1 MPARPQRTKS
11 SRFCRRLLP
20 QPTLARI
27 AVNKQRI
34 DVCCTVACSTFRT
47 WRAPQRPMEEANLVS
62 IPQLPHTQNITSFYS
77 FRHFTVLLLLLLILL
92 LLLLSKICGRSSFCI
107 CHRYGHPVVLYIL
120 PLLLPLFG
128 TNGTTFYSLN
138 VTLVE
143 VFFFCC
149 LCSMCVCTSRSATTK
164 SIFMT
169 RDEYPDYSMLTICAR
184 LAYNSVKMRWNST
197 ENLNILSNGMFAEP
211 MQMARMRR
219 SQCIF
224 CSIRTHRA
232 NSEHPSTYTTW
243 DVYKQCVY
251 ENVT

>member
-1 MPARPQRTKS
+1 MPQRTKS

-20 QPTLARI
+20 QPTLARS

-120 PLLLPLFG
+120 PVPVLLPLFG
-128 TNGTTFYSLN
+128 TNGTTFCSLN

-143 VFFFCC
+143 VFFFFVCVP
-149 LCSMCVCTSRSATTK
+149 CVCVLLVPQRQNPFLWLETNIPIIRCWQYVLGSHIIPWK
-164 SIFMT
+164 
-169 RDEYPDYSMLTICAR
+169 CAGI
-184 LAYNSVKMRWNST
+184 LPKIWIYFQT
-197 ENLNILSNGMFAEP
+197 ECL
-211 MQMARMRR
+211 Q
-219 SQCIF
+219 SQCKWQECAAANVFFAAFERTERIPNIHPH
-224 CSIRTHRA
+224 IRLETCI
-232 NSEHPSTYTTW
+232 SS
-243 DVYKQCVY
+243 VYMKM
-251 ENVT
+251 